1 LSVEQFA
8 ARLADDG
15 RFLDHASPEVRLP
28 LSRPDDVFPVTEV
41 ADGQLDDDG
50 ETVLLSFRSDRGP
63 VRLALPIAE
72 LTALLSVCVGL
83 TGQALPDSGE
93 TEHLTIP
100 VDDWRV
106 GVTGAES
113 LVLGLA
119 PEAGGALAFH
129 LTRRQAREMAAALS
143 RGVELTAPGA
153 AIEPLR
159 GRSH

>member
-1 LSVEQFA
+1 
-8 ARLADDG
+8 
-15 RFLDHASPEVRLP
+15 
-28 LSRPDDVFPVTEV
+28 LSRPDDAFPVTEV
-41 ADGQLDDDG
+41 ADGKLDEDG

-63 VRLALPIAE
+63 VRVALPVAE
-72 LTALLSVCVGL
+72 LMALLSVCVGL
-83 TGQALPDSGE
+83 TGQSLPDGGE

-100 VDDWRV
+100 VNDWRV

-129 LTRRQAREMAAALS
+129 LTRGQAREIAAALG
-143 RGVELTAPGA
+143 RGVELTAPDA
-153 AIEPLR
+153 PAESPR